1 LTRYTKALI
10 ISTKEGNARGC
21 RFYQLFIPD
30 YTLDKCLC
38 AMLTIFRMAPRKLIK
53 MDAKMMTFLAK

>member
-1 LTRYTKALI
+1 MKALI
-10 ISTKEGNARGC
+10 ISSKEGNARGC
-21 RFYQLFIPD
+21 RFYKLFIPD
-30 YTLDKCLC
+30 YTLDTKGL